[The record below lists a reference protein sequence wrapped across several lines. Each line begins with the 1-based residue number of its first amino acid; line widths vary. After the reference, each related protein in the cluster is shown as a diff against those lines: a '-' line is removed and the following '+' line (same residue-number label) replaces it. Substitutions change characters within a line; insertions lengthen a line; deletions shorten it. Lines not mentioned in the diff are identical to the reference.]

1 MSKPVE
7 VNLKCVAS
15 YLPLEAQIDRVSF
28 EYLMMKSLP
37 QHLVLINGTNS
48 KIIHLKSF
56 ISDNQLEIK
65 IEHVANSKFSLSTN
79 TATK

>member
-1 MSKPVE
+1 
-7 VNLKCVAS
+7 
-15 YLPLEAQIDRVSF
+15 
-28 EYLMMKSLP
+28 MMKSLP

-48 KIIHLKSF
+48 KFIHLKSF